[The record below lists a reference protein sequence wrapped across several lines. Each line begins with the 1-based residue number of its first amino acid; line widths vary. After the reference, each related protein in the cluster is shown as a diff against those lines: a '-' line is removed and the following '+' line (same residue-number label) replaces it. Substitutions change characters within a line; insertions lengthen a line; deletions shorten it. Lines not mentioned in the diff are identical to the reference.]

1 MGVGGHE
8 ASLEAVYH
16 EAVNDEGHD
25 LETQTRYETDLKES
39 LVIPLLRQQ
48 SGVLIY
54 YLNLKV

>member
-1 MGVGGHE
+1 VGVGGHE

-25 LETQTRYETDLKES
+25 LETQTRYETDLKGIES
-39 LVIPLLRQQ
+39 LVGPLLRQQ

-54 YLNLKV
+54 